1 MCGIFGIS
9 TPNKNVSKLI
19 YLGLYALQH
28 RGQESAGISVLGSD
42 QKVKTYKN
50 MGLVSQVFGEEKLE
64 LLSGDMGIGHVRYST
79 TGSSHVKNAQP
90 VVFDF
95 NGETASLVHNGNLVN
110 CNAIKNELMEYGE
123 NFSMSSDT
131 EMIAAL
137 FKHFNK
143 TEKNIEECLK
153 LTLKKIQGAYSL
165 LLMLPGKLIAV
176 RDPNA
181 FRPLVIGE
189 IDNHYV
195 FASESAALDIVG
207 ANFIREV
214 LKGEVVILENG
225 TLRTFV
231 FDNDK
236 PLASCVFENI
246 YFARPDS
253 NLSGRNVYEF
263 RVKLGEMLFQD
274 SPAEADI
281 VIAVP
286 DSGIPSAIGYAKAS
300 GIPYAEGLIKNRYV
314 GRTFINPDPIIRE
327 LGVRIKLNPI
337 SHVIKGKRIV
347 VIDDSIV
354 RGTTSRKLLKLLREA
369 GAKEI
374 HFRISSPPF
383 HSPCFY
389 GIDTPIKEDLIANT
403 MSLEEIRKHLGADSL
418 GYLTIPSL
426 IKASGANKKEFC
438 LACFNG
444 EYPVQVP
451 EEMSKLK
458 LEFNLKP
465 SN

>member
-28 RGQESAGISVLGSD
+28 RGQESAGISVLGQD
-42 QKVKTYKN
+42 HKIKTYKN

-90 VVFDF
+90 IVFDF
-95 NGETASLVHNGNLVN
+95 NGETAALAHNGNLVN

-137 FKHFNK
+137 LKHFNK

-225 TLRTFV
+225 ALRTFI

-263 RVKLGEMLFQD
+263 RVKLGEALFQD
-274 SPAEADI
+274 APADADI

-337 SHVIKGKRIV
+337 AHVIKGKRIV

-354 RGTTSRKLLKLLREA
+354 RGTTSRKLIKLLRDV

-403 MSLEEIRKHLGADSL
+403 MSQEEICKHLGADSL

-426 IKASGANKKEFC
+426 IKVSGATKKEFC

-458 LEFNLKP
+458 LEFNLKSP
-465 SN
+465 A